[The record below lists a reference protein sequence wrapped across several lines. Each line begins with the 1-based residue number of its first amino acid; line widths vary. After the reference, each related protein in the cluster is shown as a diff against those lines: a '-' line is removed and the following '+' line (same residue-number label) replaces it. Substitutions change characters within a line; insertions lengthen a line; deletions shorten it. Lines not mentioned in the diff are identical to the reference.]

1 MQWCGSEGNYEKAN
15 RKATKLL
22 IIASFVKNNDMK
34 RYLLLFATL
43 IVLIS
48 CEKEDNDVSNFRIDR
63 EFVLELNSKASD
75 TLIIGSNKYVLDAYL
90 YRDFMPISPSDG
102 KALISINRLRD
113 IDSTEISDN
122 IDLIEQYVIN
132 NDSIWISKYEN
143 EPSVSQPK
151 YKIERVSRDG
161 PKWGPKIYVDVISK
175 VHDSE
180 TNNDYY
186 IRTKNIYI
194 ERTD

>member
-1 MQWCGSEGNYEKAN
+1 MDMKKY
-15 RKATKLL
+15 LL
-22 IIASFVKNNDMK
+22 IIT
-34 RYLLLFATL
+34 TL

-48 CEKEDNDVSNFRIDR
+48 CDKEDKDESNIRIDR
-63 EFVLELNSKASD
+63 EFILELNSKAFD
-75 TLIIGSNKYVLDAYL
+75 TLIIESNKFVLNAYL

-102 KALISINRLRD
+102 KALISVNWIKN
-113 IDSTEISDN
+113 IDSIEISDN

-132 NDSIWISKYEN
+132 NDSIWISNYEN
-143 EPSVSQPK
+143 ESSVNQPK
-151 YKIERVSRDG
+151 YKIEKISRNG

-175 VHDSE
+175 VHDSQ
-180 TNNDYY
+180 TDIDYY